1 MLSDKKLKAF
11 VPTVMAEKA
20 RSFYKDILGLTLL
33 SEDDYGLEFEANGTL
48 LRVIIVPELR
58 PHPFTVVGWNVDD
71 IASTIQALNKKGVV
85 CEIYD
90 FLKQDTQGI
99 WNAPGGSKVAW
110 FKDPDGN
117 ILSLTQ

>member
-1 MLSDKKLKAF
+1 MLADKKLKAF
-11 VPTVMAEKA
+11 VPTVMAHKA
-20 RSFYKDILGLTLL
+20 RSFYRDILGLTLL
-33 SEDDYGLEFEANGTL
+33 SEDDYALEFEANGTL

-58 PHPFTVVGWNVDD
+58 PQAFTVVGWNVED
-71 IASTIQALNKKGVV
+71 IASTIQELNKKGVI

-99 WNAPGGSKVAW
+99 WNSPGGSKVAW
-110 FKDPDGN
+110 FKDPDSN